1 MQVIFVMVK
10 CELGKVYDVAA
21 DVVDNIDPPPST
33 YSISGRYDLMLIFH
47 LDAEIDVGHF
57 VTSEVQT
64 IPGITDTYTIVGF
77 KAF

>member
-21 DVVDNIDPPPST
+21 EVVDTINPPPTT

-47 LDAEIDVGHF
+47 LDSEIDVGHF